1 MRCHCNC
8 KEYGLFVKG
17 LEEIRNKRFLD
28 NNYRDFEVN
37 QKKRFRDVRPF
48 KAFSDKNRL
57 K

>member
-28 NNYRDFEVN
+28 NNYRVFEVN